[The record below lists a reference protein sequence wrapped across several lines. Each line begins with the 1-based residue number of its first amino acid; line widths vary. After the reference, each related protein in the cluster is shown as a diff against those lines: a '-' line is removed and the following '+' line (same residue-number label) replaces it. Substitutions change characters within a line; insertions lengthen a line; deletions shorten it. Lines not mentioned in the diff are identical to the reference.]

1 MQRHRILLVHKDQ
14 PDLKVKQVQMELMER
29 TDKMV
34 RKDLRVY
41 KVFKVKLVRKDQQ
54 VPMDLME
61 RTDKKVHK
69 DLRVFKVKL
78 DHKDPQD

>member
-1 MQRHRILLVHKDQ
+1 MLKLRTTRDRKARQDQ
-14 PDLKVKQVQMELMER
+14 QVPMDLMER
-29 TDKMV
+29 TDKKV

-69 DLRVFKVKL
+69 DLRVFKEKW
-78 DHKDPQD
+78 DYKDPQD